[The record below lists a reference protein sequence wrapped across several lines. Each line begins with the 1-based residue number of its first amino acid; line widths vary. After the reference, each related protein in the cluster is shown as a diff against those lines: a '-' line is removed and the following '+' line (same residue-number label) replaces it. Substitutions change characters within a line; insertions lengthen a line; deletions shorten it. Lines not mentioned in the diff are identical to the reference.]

1 MAYAEIKK
9 APLDLTGRVLGRIG
23 DPGSAQ
29 PQALHP
35 ASRYS
40 GEDASAGL
48 TVSRFDPPRLARAH
62 GATPPCGPGLS
73 RNRRQLAVGSCLIPI
88 EILLA
93 ALCGNPRAIYY
104 GEFLRATD
112 LNHTRMRV
120 VRRTGLEEAGI
131 GDRRLPVAL
140 TALQN
145 TSNRADYRER
155 ERGSRGRKD
164 GKNLPPYRSLQPQGG
179 ASHYSP
185 RLRFGGVFGR
195 PFPRWFP
202 LG

>member
-73 RNRRQLAVGSCLIPI
+73 RNRRQLAVGPCVLSAIGRVLVARIAYKLVREERDVVNFFEEGTRFAAGADLPHPGSWLGGRPRLGSC
-88 EILLA
+88 
-93 ALCGNPRAIYY
+93 
-104 GEFLRATD
+104 
-112 LNHTRMRV
+112 
-120 VRRTGLEEAGI
+120 
-131 GDRRLPVAL
+131 
-140 TALQN
+140 
-145 TSNRADYRER
+145 
-155 ERGSRGRKD
+155 
-164 GKNLPPYRSLQPQGG
+164 PYRIGKMPK
-179 ASHYSP
+179 
-185 RLRFGGVFGR
+185 R
-195 PFPRWFP
+195 PFNRSGRFA
-202 LG
+202 